1 VAVFAAK
8 GFIVHSGMKKS
19 RTYQQVQTAKD
30 RAARF
35 IENVLYDEDRAEEV
49 KDESVEDYADRRR
62 IRIIENP
69 LSLSDLVR
77 VSSLFGVM
85 PQSPRKAPTMATKA
99 ELQEAVNEAA
109 DKITELLDPELT
121 REEIVRK
128 AKELDELLNGGD
140 DSDDDDD
147 EGEDE
152 DGDDSAT

>member
-1 VAVFAAK
+1 
-8 GFIVHSGMKKS
+8 MKKS
-19 RTYQQVQTAKD
+19 RTYQQVQTAKE
-30 RAARF
+30 RAVRF
-35 IENVLYDEDRAEEV
+35 LENVLDDEDRAEEV